1 MKTAIA
7 LLLLAVVAPRSVC
20 GDEEGNPI
28 QKVLGMISDL
38 QAKIIHEGEEAQKV
52 YEEYAEFCEDRS
64 KELGFEVKT
73 GKATVED
80 LSAVIAEAAADVAS
94 LTTKVEE
101 LAEKIGKD
109 EKELK
114 EATGV
119 RNKEKATFDAEEKEL
134 LSVVD
139 TLGRAIG
146 ILEKEMAKSGASMLQ
161 LKSAQNV
168 EQALS
173 VMVDAA
179 MISIADG
186 SKLTALVQS
195 AQGSEDSEMGAPAA
209 AATENQSGGIVE
221 VMQGLYDKAEDSLAA
236 LRQKETANL
245 QAFKMMAAS
254 LGDAIKYAKK
264 EMAEAKKDIAEN
276 EEKKSEA
283 EGDLQ
288 VTSKDLASD
297 MAAMAELHQDCMTK
311 ASDFEDETNSRAEEL
326 KALATAKKIIVEAT
340 SLAQEQQAADSFLQL
355 RRSKNAMQAQ
365 SRNYQAI
372 EMVRNLAKSQKS
384 TALSQLASHLSSV
397 VSYGTRSGEDVFAKV
412 KGLIADM
419 IGKLEAEAEADASKK
434 AYCDKENAESAE
446 KKDAKETDQE
456 KLTTAIDTMTANI
469 EKLGEEVTVLQKELG
484 DISKAQ
490 AEMDKVRSEEKAL
503 FDKSSAELKKGIN
516 GIKLALKV
524 LTEYYAKGDSGAG
537 NSIISMLEVAESDFT
552 KSLAEMTST
561 EETAVAEYE
570 KETESNTL
578 ATTTK
583 NQDVKYK
590 TKESKQTKVTLAESK
605 EDLASVNEE
614 LGAVLEYIEKLKGKC
629 FPLPP
634 ESYEDRVKRRE
645 AEIAGL
651 KNALS
656 ILEET
661 AFLQTNSKRSLR
673 RVTVQRA

>member
-1 MKTAIA
+1 
-7 LLLLAVVAPRSVC
+7 
-20 GDEEGNPI
+20 
-28 QKVLGMISDL
+28 
-38 QAKIIHEGEEAQKV
+38 
-52 YEEYAEFCEDRS
+52 
-64 KELGFEVKT
+64 
-73 GKATVED
+73 
-80 LSAVIAEAAADVAS
+80 
-94 LTTKVEE
+94 
-101 LAEKIGKD
+101 
-109 EKELK
+109 
-114 EATGV
+114 
-119 RNKEKATFDAEEKEL
+119 
-134 LSVVD
+134 
-139 TLGRAIG
+139 
-146 ILEKEMAKSGASMLQ
+146 
-161 LKSAQNV
+161 
-168 EQALS
+168 
-173 VMVDAA
+173 
-179 MISIADG
+179 
-186 SKLTALVQS
+186 LVQS

-397 VSYGTRSGEDVFAKV
+397 VSYGTRSGEDVFAKI

-419 IGKLEAEAEADASKK
+419 ISKLEAEAEADASKK

-446 KKDAKETDQE
+446 KKEAKETDQE

-490 AEMDKVRSEEKAL
+490 A
-503 FDKSSAELKKGIN
+503 
-516 GIKLALKV
+516 
-524 LTEYYAKGDSGAG
+524 
-537 NSIISMLEVAESDFT
+537 
-552 KSLAEMTST
+552 
-561 EETAVAEYE
+561 
-570 KETESNTL
+570 
-578 ATTTK
+578 
-583 NQDVKYK
+583 
-590 TKESKQTKVTLAESK
+590 
-605 EDLASVNEE
+605 
-614 LGAVLEYIEKLKGKC
+614 
-629 FPLPP
+629 
-634 ESYEDRVKRRE
+634 
-645 AEIAGL
+645 
-651 KNALS
+651 
-656 ILEET
+656 
-661 AFLQTNSKRSLR
+661 
-673 RVTVQRA
+673 